1 MEREIIVDESIFR
14 VYSSGI
20 IERKLKSG
28 KWKVI
33 NNTANHNQGYNVILI
48 NKKQYMRS
56 MLMRIA
62 FMDTPSEKIVMHHKD
77 GNRLNCDL
85 SNLSMETYSSMSYYR
100 TDTNGWHYNV
110 NTRKFIATITKNGV
124 MTHLGSYDTA
134 DEAYDVYSR
143 EKDKR

>member
-1 MEREIIVDESIFR
+1 MREIIVDESNFR
-14 VYSSGI
+14 VYPSGV

-33 NNTANHNQGYNVILI
+33 NNTPNHNQGYNVILI

-56 MLMRIA
+56 TLMRIA
-62 FMDTPSEKIVMHHKD
+62 YMNTDISEKIVMRHKD

-85 SNLSMETYSSMSYYR
+85 SNLSIETYSSMSYYR
-100 TDTNGWHYNV
+100 TDVNGWHYNV
-110 NTRKFIATITKNGV
+110 NTHKFVATITKNGV
-124 MTHLGSYDTA
+124 MTHLGSYDTV
-134 DEAYDVYSR
+134 DEAYEVYSS

>member
-1 MEREIIVDESIFR
+1 
-14 VYSSGI
+14 
-20 IERKLKSG
+20 
-28 KWKVI
+28 
-33 NNTANHNQGYNVILI
+33 
-48 NKKQYMRS
+48 
-56 MLMRIA
+56 
-62 FMDTPSEKIVMHHKD
+62 MHHKD